1 MSDKKKEWPSC
12 AMEID
17 ADSKICPICAY
28 EFPAHARFLKWIA
41 ILLILLFL
49 LYYIL

>member
-1 MSDKKKEWPSC
+1 MSDKKKECPSC

-17 ADSKICPICAY
+17 ADCKICPICAY
-28 EFPAHARFLKWIA
+28 EFPVPAKFPKWIA

-49 LYYIL
+49 LYFIL